1 MSSSDVSDIEEEK
14 KKMAQEK
21 KPKKNLSDSEENDSE
36 AEKAK
41 AKKKRKMEAKK
52 EEEKKKRKK
61 KEESDS
67 GSDSEEENKKKK
79 KKKKKNKEEVED
91 GVELDD
97 EGRVDLGR
105 LKLVDVREFKGK
117 LLIDTREFYNDK
129 DGEKKPGRKGISL
142 STVEWENLKR
152 AIPYIDRKIKKMS

>member
-21 KPKKNLSDSEENDSE
+21 KPKKNLSDSEEDSE

-52 EEEKKKRKK
+52 KEEKKKKRK
-61 KEESDS
+61 ESDS
-67 GSDSEEENKKKK
+67 DSDSEEENKKK

-105 LKLVDVREFKGK
+105 DKMLDVREFKGR
-117 LLIDTREFYNDK
+117 LLIDTREFYTDKK
-129 DGEKKPGRKGISL
+129 DGEKKPGKKGISL
-142 STVEWENLKR
+142 STAEWENLKK